1 MSLKSPSQLKILN
14 DTLDLMTLMTHA
26 SCCNHRLNLLR
37 FFASKRERINYY
49 PYKST
54 KNVKKMRKVMM
65 MMAMLAVSFAAQAQ
79 SKFHDVEANEATGR
93 VKSITTNMMG
103 RDIVINFSEDGKMQG
118 EGVSDAVYDAEGY
131 LQSAKQSMMNQS
143 VVVKYKWENGRV
155 ASQTMNM
162 MGNDM
167 EMKYTYDDKGFITA
181 QTMDMGGQQVS
192 IPLTDYKFDD
202 HGNWIS
208 RKMSMM
214 GNEMEQV
221 RKIEYYE

>member
-1 MSLKSPSQLKILN
+1 M
-14 DTLDLMTLMTHA
+14 
-26 SCCNHRLNLLR
+26 
-37 FFASKRERINYY
+37 
-49 PYKST
+49 
-54 KNVKKMRKVMM
+54 KKVFM
-65 MMAMLAVSFAAQAQ
+65 MLALLALPFAMQAQ

-118 EGVSDAVYDAEGY
+118 DGVSDAVYDAEGY

-155 ASQTMNM
+155 ASQTMNV

-167 EMKYTYDDKGFITA
+167 EMKYTYNDKGAIAA
-181 QTMDMGGQQVS
+181 QIMNMGGQEVS
-192 IPLTDYKFDD
+192 IPYTDYKYDD

-214 GNEMEQV
+214 GNEMEQT